1 MEINE
6 PKNRPELLTVL
17 CILTFIGSGTSLLAN
32 GVLYLMF
39 DQFKELIEQQSVFSL
54 LGSDVDLS
62 FLLDIKSGFFLAQLL
77 IYALS
82 LYGAV
87 QMFQLHKIGFH
98 LYAIAQIALLII
110 PKIFV
115 PNLPFPFFE
124 LMVSAVFVYLYY
136 KNLHLM
142 TK

>member
-1 MEINE
+1 MNE
-6 PKNRPELLTVL
+6 TKNRPELLTVL
-17 CILTFIGSGTSLLAN
+17 CILTFIGSGTSMLAN

-39 DQFKELIEQQSVFSL
+39 DQLKELIEQQSVFSFM
-54 LGSDVDLS
+54 GSEVDLS
-62 FLLDIKSGFFLAQLL
+62 FLLDIKSGFFLTQIL
-77 IYALS
+77 IYALA

-87 QMFQLHKIGFH
+87 QMFQLRKIGFH
-98 LYAIAQIALLII
+98 LYAMAQIALLII

>member
-1 MEINE
+1 MNE
-6 PKNRPELLTVL
+6 TKNRPELLTVL

-39 DQFKELIEQQSVFSL
+39 DQLKELIEQQSVFSL
-54 LGSDVDLS
+54 MGSDVDLS
-62 FLLDIKSGFFLAQLL
+62 FLLDIKSGFFLSQLL
-77 IYALS
+77 IYTLS

-87 QMFQLHKIGFH
+87 QMFQLRKIGFH
-98 LYAIAQIALLII
+98 LYTIAQIALLII

-115 PNLPFPFFE
+115 PVLPFPFFE

>member
-1 MEINE
+1 MNE
-6 PKNRPELLTVL
+6 TKNRPELLTIL

-39 DQFKELIEQQSVFSL
+39 DQLKELIEQQSVFSL
-54 LGSDVDLS
+54 MGSDVDLS
-62 FLLDIKSGFFLAQLL
+62 FLLDIKSDFFLAQLL

>member
-1 MEINE
+1 MNE
-6 PKNRPELLTVL
+6 TKNRPELLTIL

-39 DQFKELIEQQSVFSL
+39 DQLKELIEQQSVFSL
-54 LGSDVDLS
+54 MGSDVDLS
-62 FLLDIKSGFFLAQLL
+62 FLLDIKSGFFLSQLL
-77 IYALS
+77 IYTLS

-87 QMFQLHKIGFH
+87 QMFQLRKIGFH
-98 LYAIAQIALLII
+98 LYTIAQIALLII

-115 PNLPFPFFE
+115 PVLPFPFFE

>member
-1 MEINE
+1 MNE
-6 PKNRPELLTVL
+6 TNNRPELLTVL

-39 DQFKELIEQQSVFSL
+39 DQLKELIEQQSVFSL
-54 LGSDVDLS
+54 MGSDVDLS
-62 FLLDIKSGFFLAQLL
+62 FLPDINSGFFLAQLL

-87 QMFQLHKIGFH
+87 QMFQLRKIGFH

>member
-62 FLLDIKSGFFLAQLL
+62 FLLDIKSDFFLAQLL

-87 QMFQLHKIGFH
+87 QMFQLRKIGFH
-98 LYAIAQIALLII
+98 LYTIAQIALLII

-115 PNLPFPFFE
+115 PVLPFPFFE

>member
-62 FLLDIKSGFFLAQLL
+62 FLLDIKSGFFLSQLL

-87 QMFQLHKIGFH
+87 QMFQLRKIGFH
-98 LYAIAQIALLII
+98 LYTIAQIALLII

-115 PNLPFPFFE
+115 PVLPFPFFE

>member
-1 MEINE
+1 MNE
-6 PKNRPELLTVL
+6 TKNRPELLTVL

-39 DQFKELIEQQSVFSL
+39 DQLKELIEQQSVFSL
-54 LGSDVDLS
+54 MGSDVDLS

-87 QMFQLHKIGFH
+87 QMFQLRKIGFH

-115 PNLPFPFFE
+115 PVLPFPFFE
-124 LMVSAVFVYLYY
+124 LMVSAAFVYLYY

>member
-1 MEINE
+1 MDET
-6 PKNRPELLTVL
+6 KNRPELLTIL

-39 DQFKELIEQQSVFSL
+39 DQLKELIEQQSVFSL
-54 LGSDVDLS
+54 MGSDVDLS

-87 QMFQLHKIGFH
+87 QMFQLRKIGFH

>member
-1 MEINE
+1 MNE
-6 PKNRPELLTVL
+6 TKNRPEILTVL
-17 CILTFIGSGTSLLAN
+17 CILTFIGSGTSMLAN

-39 DQFKELIEQQSVFSL
+39 DQLKELIEQQSVFSFM
-54 LGSDVDLS
+54 GSEVDLS
-62 FLLDIKSGFFLAQLL
+62 FLLDIKSGFFLTQLL
-77 IYALS
+77 IYALA

-87 QMFQLHKIGFH
+87 QMFQLRKIGFH
-98 LYAIAQIALLII
+98 LYAMAQIALLII

-115 PNLPFPFFE
+115 SNLPFPFFE

>member
-1 MEINE
+1 MDET
-6 PKNRPELLTVL
+6 KNRPELLTVL

-39 DQFKELIEQQSVFSL
+39 DQLKELIEQQSVFSL
-54 LGSDVDLS
+54 MGSDVDLS

-87 QMFQLHKIGFH
+87 QMFQLRKIGFH

-124 LMVSAVFVYLYY
+124 LIVSAVFVYLYY

>member
-1 MEINE
+1 MNE
-6 PKNRPELLTVL
+6 TKNRPELLTVL

-39 DQFKELIEQQSVFSL
+39 DQLKELIEQQSVFSL
-54 LGSDVDLS
+54 MGSDVDLS
-62 FLLDIKSGFFLAQLL
+62 FLLDIKSGFFLSQLL

-87 QMFQLHKIGFH
+87 QMFQLRKIGFH

>member
-6 PKNRPELLTVL
+6 TKNRPEILTVL

-39 DQFKELIEQQSVFSL
+39 DQLKELIEQQSVFSL
-54 LGSDVDLS
+54 MGSDVDLS

-87 QMFQLHKIGFH
+87 QMFQLRKIGFH
-98 LYAIAQIALLII
+98 LYTIAQIALLII

-115 PNLPFPFFE
+115 PVLPFPFFE

>member
-1 MEINE
+1 MNDT
-6 PKNRPELLTVL
+6 KKRTELLTVL

-39 DQFKELIEQQSVFSL
+39 DQLKELIEQQSVFSFM
-54 LGSDVDLS
+54 GSEIDLS
-62 FLLDIKSGFFLAQLL
+62 FLLDIKSGFFLTQVL

-87 QMFQLHKIGFH
+87 QMFQLRKIGFH
-98 LYAIAQIALLII
+98 LYAMAQIALLII

>member
-1 MEINE
+1 MNE
-6 PKNRPELLTVL
+6 TKNRPELLTVL

-39 DQFKELIEQQSVFSL
+39 DQLKELIEQQSVFSL
-54 LGSDVDLS
+54 MGSDVDLS
-62 FLLDIKSGFFLAQLL
+62 FLLDIKSGFFLSQLL

-87 QMFQLHKIGFH
+87 QMFQLRKIGFH

-142 TK
+142 TN

>member
-1 MEINE
+1 MNE
-6 PKNRPELLTVL
+6 TKNRPELLTVL

-39 DQFKELIEQQSVFSL
+39 DQLKELIEQQSVFSL
-54 LGSDVDLS
+54 MGSDVDLS
-62 FLLDIKSGFFLAQLL
+62 FLLDIKSGFFLSQLL

-87 QMFQLHKIGFH
+87 QMFQLRKIGFH
-98 LYAIAQIALLII
+98 LYTIAQIALLII

-115 PNLPFPFFE
+115 PVLPFPFFE

>member
-1 MEINE
+1 MNEI
-6 PKNRPELLTVL
+6 KNRPELLTVL
-17 CILTFIGSGTSLLAN
+17 CILTFIGSGTSMLAN

-39 DQFKELIEQQSVFSL
+39 DQLKELIEQQSVFSFM
-54 LGSDVDLS
+54 GSEVDLS
-62 FLLDIKSGFFLAQLL
+62 FLLDIKSGFFLTQLL

-87 QMFQLHKIGFH
+87 QMFQLRKIGFH
-98 LYAIAQIALLII
+98 IYAIAQIALLII

>member
-6 PKNRPELLTVL
+6 TKNRPELLTVL

-39 DQFKELIEQQSVFSL
+39 DQLKELIEQQSVFSL
-54 LGSDVDLS
+54 MGSDVDLS
-62 FLLDIKSGFFLAQLL
+62 FLLDIKSGFFLSQLL
-77 IYALS
+77 IYTLS

-87 QMFQLHKIGFH
+87 QMFQLRKIGFH
-98 LYAIAQIALLII
+98 LYTIAQIALLII

-115 PNLPFPFFE
+115 PVLPFPFFE
-124 LMVSAVFVYLYY
+124 LMVSTVFVYLYY